1 MAGTRI
7 RTAIL
12 GYGRSGSTLHADPLE
27 RLSAD
32 FDLAAVCDIEA
43 AARAKAGRRFGCA
56 LHEDYRAML
65 AAGGLDLV
73 VIVTRSDQHCA
84 MTCDCLEAGVD
95 VLVTKPWAVDE
106 AEARR
111 MIDAARSS
119 GRRLLPWLPARWGCD
134 LVRLRQIVAS
144 GAIGKVHLVRRAE
157 MTLGTRSDW
166 QTLRR
171 NGGGY
176 LLNWGPHL
184 VDQPV
189 QLHGGRVR
197 SVWGDMKRLINPGDA
212 EDQFTAVLTMDDG
225 ALVIAE
231 FGVGAAVLP
240 TWVVQGT
247 RGTIVVRDMALEVHR
262 AAAGDGAAGAGAAGA
277 YRGEPGIVVDRED
290 LGGGTC
296 ITMANRYGDAMA
308 IYPHIARALRGEEP
322 YAVSLDSALG
332 LTRVL
337 DAVRRSAATGAVV
350 RMEEA

>member
-1 MAGTRI
+1 MAGARI

-32 FDLAAVCDIEA
+32 FDLAAVCDIDA
-43 AARAKAGRRFGCA
+43 GAREKAGRRFGCA
-56 LHEDYRAML
+56 LHEDYRTML

-134 LVRLRQIVAS
+134 LLRLKEIVAS

-171 NGGGY
+171 HGGGY

-197 SVWGDMKRLINPGDA
+197 SVWGDTKRLINPGDA
-212 EDQFTAVLTMDDG
+212 EDQFTAVLTLDDG

-231 FGVGAAVLP
+231 IGVGAAVLP

-247 RGTIVVRDMALEVHR
+247 DGTIVVRDLAIEVHR
-262 AAAGDGAAGAGAAGA
+262 ATARQAGE
-277 YRGEPGIVVDRED
+277 YRGDARLEVDRED
-290 LGGGTC
+290 LGSAHC

-308 IYPHIARALRGEEP
+308 IYPHIVRTLRGEEP

-337 DAVRRSAATGAVV
+337 DAIRRSAATNAVIRV
-350 RMEEA
+350 EDA

>member
-1 MAGTRI
+1 MAAPRI

-12 GYGRSGSTLHADPLE
+12 GYGRSGSTLHADALE

-32 FDLAAVCDIEA
+32 FDLRAVCDIDA
-43 AARAKAGRRFGCA
+43 AARENAGRRFGCA

-73 VIVTRSDQHCA
+73 VIVTRSDQHAA
-84 MTCDCLEAGVD
+84 MSCDCLAAGVD
-95 VLVTKPWAVDE
+95 VLVTKPWALDE

-111 MIDAARSS
+111 MIAAARSS

-134 LVRLRQIVAS
+134 LERLKRIVAS
-144 GAIGKVHLVRRAE
+144 GAIGEVHLVRRAE

-171 NGGGY
+171 HGGGY

-197 SVWGDMKRLINPGDA
+197 SAWGDLKRLINPGDA

-247 RGTIVVRDMALEVHR
+247 RGTIVVRDMDLEVHR
-262 AAAGDGAAGAGAAGA
+262 AAGAGSSGE
-277 YRGEPGIVVDRED
+277 YRSAPDIVVERED
-290 LGGGTC
+290 LRVGHGVAPT
-296 ITMANRYGDAMA
+296 NRYGDAA
-308 IYPHIARALRGEEP
+308 VIYRHIARALRGEEP
-322 YAVSLDSALG
+322 YAVTVESALE

-337 DAVRRSAATGAVV
+337 DAVRRSAATGEVV

>member
-1 MAGTRI
+1 MTGMAAARI

-27 RLSAD
+27 RLAAD
-32 FDLAAVCDIEA
+32 FDLAAVCDIDAE
-43 AARAKAGRRFGCA
+43 ARAKAGRRFGCT

-84 MTCDCLEAGVD
+84 MSCDCLEAGVD
-95 VLVTKPWAVDE
+95 VLVTKPWALDE

-134 LVRLRQIVAS
+134 LVRLKQIVAS

-171 NGGGY
+171 HGGGY

-189 QLHGGRVR
+189 QLLGGRVR
-197 SVWGDMKRLINPGDA
+197 SVWGDMKQLINPGDA
-212 EDQFTAVLTMDDG
+212 EDQFTAVLTLDDG

-262 AAAGDGAAGAGAAGA
+262 TTGREAAGG
-277 YRGEPGIVVDRED
+277 YRGEAGVVVDRED
-290 LGGGTC
+290 LRGTHC

-322 YAVSLDSALG
+322 YAVDPAGALE

-350 RMEEA
+350 RMEDA

>member
-1 MAGTRI
+1 MAAARI

-32 FDLAAVCDIEA
+32 FDLRAVCDTDP
-43 AARAKAGRRFGCA
+43 AAREKAGRRFGCA
-56 LHEDYRAML
+56 LWEDYRAML

-73 VIVTRSDQHCA
+73 VIVTRSDQHAA
-84 MTCDCLEAGVD
+84 MSCDCLAAGVD
-95 VLVTKPWAVDE
+95 VLVTKPWALDE

-111 MIDAARSS
+111 MVDGARAS

-134 LVRLRQIVAS
+134 LARLRQIVAS
-144 GAIGKVHLVRRAE
+144 GAIGTVHLVRRTE

-171 NGGGY
+171 YGGGY

-184 VDQPV
+184 VDQPL

-197 SVWGDMKRLINPGDA
+197 SAWGDLKRLINPGDA

-225 ALVIAE
+225 ALLIVE

-240 TWVVQGT
+240 NWVVQGT
-247 RGTIVVRDMALEVHR
+247 RGTIVVRDMDLEVHR
-262 AAAGDGAAGAGAAGA
+262 AVDAGAAGE
-277 YRGEPGIVVDRED
+277 YRSVPDIRVDRED
-290 LGGGTC
+290 LRGDRRLS
-296 ITMANRYGDAMA
+296 AASRYGDALA
-308 IYPHIARALRGEEP
+308 IYAHIARALRGEEP
-322 YAVSLDSALG
+322 YAVTVESALE

-337 DAVRRSAATGAVV
+337 DAIRRSAATGETV